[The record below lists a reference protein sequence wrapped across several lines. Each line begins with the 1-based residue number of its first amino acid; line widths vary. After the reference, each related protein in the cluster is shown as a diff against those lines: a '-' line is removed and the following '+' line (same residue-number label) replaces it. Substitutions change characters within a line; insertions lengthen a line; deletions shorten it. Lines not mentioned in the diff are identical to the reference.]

1 MSARPS
7 ASTTRVWRWW
17 PLALILLVGSAGGVG
32 FWQHQQQQQ
41 QIEAQRQR
49 QPLPRRIAAL
59 GRVEPLDRVV
69 QLSVPAS
76 LSNDAIRDLNVKEG
90 DAVQKGQVLA
100 VLESKQSLE
109 RTAAQSA
116 AAVKVAQRKLK
127 AQDSVIARY
136 RAELAQAV
144 VELRRYSLLYSQGA
158 TSAEVRDRRITI
170 ESVTR
175 ANLEQALQDRDT
187 LQAELVEKQQ
197 NLQRDLAERDKAVI
211 KAPFSGTV
219 FKINAYPGDKV
230 GDEGILEIGDSSR
243 MGVIA
248 EVYQSDRPGISL
260 GQRAVITADGFP
272 GRQLE
277 GRVVEISRQVS
288 RQSIYS
294 GEAGENLDRRVIEVK
309 IGLGPDAAAIASTIN
324 YMQVNVVFATLTAQE
339 KEQQQQRL
347 QQLIEQQRRA
357 QPGLSQPTE
366 R

>member
-7 ASTTRVWRWW
+7 ASSSVMRRWW
-17 PLALILLVGSAGGVG
+17 PPALFVLVAIAGGVG
-32 FWQHQQQQQ
+32 LWHQLRLQQQL
-41 QIEAQRQR
+41 EAQRQQ

-76 LSNDAIRDLNVKEG
+76 LSSDAIRNLNAKEG
-90 DAVQKGQVLA
+90 DTVQKGQVLA
-100 VLESKQSLE
+100 VLESQQSLE
-109 RTAAQSA
+109 RTVDQST
-116 AAVKVAQRKLK
+116 AAVKVAQRKLT
-127 AQDSVIARY
+127 AQNSVIARSQ
-136 RAELAQAV
+136 AELAQAV
-144 VELRRYSLLYSQGA
+144 VELRRYTMLYAQGA

-170 ESVTR
+170 EKVIR
-175 ANLEQALQDRDT
+175 ADLEQALQDRDT
-187 LQAELVEKQQ
+187 LRAEVIEKQQ
-197 NLQRDLAERDKAVI
+197 ILQRDRAERDKALI

-309 IGLGPDAAAIASTIN
+309 IGLGPEAAAIASTIN
-324 YMQVNVVFATLTAQE
+324 YMQVNVVFDPLTAQE
-339 KEQQQQRL
+339 KQQQQQRL
-347 QQLIEQQRRA
+347 QQLIEQQRRE

>member
-1 MSARPS
+1 
-7 ASTTRVWRWW
+7 
-17 PLALILLVGSAGGVG
+17 
-32 FWQHQQQQQ
+32 
-41 QIEAQRQR
+41 
-49 QPLPRRIAAL
+49 
-59 GRVEPLDRVV
+59 
-69 QLSVPAS
+69 
-76 LSNDAIRDLNVKEG
+76 
-90 DAVQKGQVLA
+90 
-100 VLESKQSLE
+100 
-109 RTAAQSA
+109 
-116 AAVKVAQRKLK
+116 
-127 AQDSVIARY
+127 
-136 RAELAQAV
+136 
-144 VELRRYSLLYSQGA
+144 
-158 TSAEVRDRRITI
+158 VRDRRITI

-187 LQAELVEKQQ
+187 LQAELIENQQ
-197 NLQRDLAERDKAVI
+197 TLQRDKAELDKAVI
-211 KAPFSGTV
+211 RAPFNGTV

-260 GQRAVITADGFP
+260 GQRAVISADGFP

-277 GRVVEISRQVS
+277 GRVVQISRQVS

-324 YMQVNVVFATLTAQE
+324 YMQVNVVFDPLTPLE
-339 KEQQQQRL
+339 KQQQQQRL
-347 QQLIEQQRRA
+347 KQLIEQQRRE